1 MPRMCLFEASCL
13 KVFWSKNFKSCTN
26 RSIHLIRQLLKPT
39 RVVLWDFSRRK
50 KNMPYGKTALSDEFT
65 LNNLFDFS
73 LILVALV

>member
-1 MPRMCLFEASCL
+1 MPRICLSEASCL

-50 KNMPYGKTALSDEFT
+50 KNMPYGKTALNYSKET
-65 LNNLFDFS
+65 HHLFDFS
-73 LILVALV
+73 LILVALA